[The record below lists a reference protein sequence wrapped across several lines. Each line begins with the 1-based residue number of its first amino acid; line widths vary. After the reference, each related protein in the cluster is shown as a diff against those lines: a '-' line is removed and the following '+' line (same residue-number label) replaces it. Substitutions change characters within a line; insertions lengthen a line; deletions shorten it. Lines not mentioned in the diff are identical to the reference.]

1 MSWPTM
7 DNFRVTPTPSQQGN
21 SRTIFSGRVS
31 EVHQTHF
38 VLGTGGA
45 RLFFA
50 EGVPRPKLYVADNV
64 TVKAVRVGRKYFI
77 ETIALNRKE
86 DGFQW

>member
-1 MSWPTM
+1 
-7 DNFRVTPTPSQQGN
+7 
-21 SRTIFSGRVS
+21 
-31 EVHQTHF
+31 

-50 EGVPRPKLYVADNV
+50 EGVPRPKLNVADHV

-77 ETIALNRKE
+77 ETIALDRKE